1 MNIKTFLDI
10 FIAIVI
16 IVEFTI
22 VMIQLIIYKKEI
34 TKQVNELYDNAVKN
48 ECDKQEIY
56 KRLAELELNKEVKNN
71 DRREQE
77 KMQSRN

>member
-10 FIAIVI
+10 FITIVI

-22 VMIQLIIYKKEI
+22 VMIELIIYKKKI

-48 ECDKQEIY
+48 EYDKQDIY
-56 KRLAELELNKEVKNN
+56 KRIAELEKRSK
-71 DRREQE
+71 
-77 KMQSRN
+77 